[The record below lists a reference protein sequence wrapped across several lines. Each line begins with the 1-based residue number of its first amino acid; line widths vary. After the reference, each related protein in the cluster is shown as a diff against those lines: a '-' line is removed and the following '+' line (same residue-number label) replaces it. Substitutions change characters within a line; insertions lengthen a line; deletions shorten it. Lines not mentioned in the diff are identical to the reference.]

1 MLVSFTRPERLVAI
15 VLFAL
20 LLMVTAAPS
29 TEAAPSRKK
38 AIWGPIERDGVS
50 QFPIY
55 HDLGVGIYQATLNW
69 SDVATSRPANPTDPE
84 DPAYAWPT
92 AFDIAAAEGAK
103 YGIRLSLMVMQT
115 PGWAN
120 GGRNARWA
128 PTRPQDYADF
138 LTAASRRYPTVRLWM
153 IWGEPTKSSNFQPL
167 RTDNGRPLRGGGLR
181 GPRKYAQMLDAAY
194 VALKRVSRRNL
205 VIGGNSYTVGTVR
218 PQFWIRAL
226 RLSNGKRPRMDLYGH
241 NPFSARAP
249 TLAQRPLG
257 GGYAD
262 FGDLDTLAG
271 WLDRAFGKRLKLFL
285 SEYSL
290 PTDHQNWEFNFWV
303 TRKVQARWI
312 ERALTAARGWS
323 RIYTFGYLGLY
334 DDDPRPDAQQ
344 VERGLLERDG
354 TRKPAYDV
362 FRRG

>member
-1 MLVSFTRPERLVAI
+1 MLVSFTCPERLVAV

-29 TEAAPSRKK
+29 AEAAPSRKK

-55 HDLGVGIYQATLNW
+55 HDLGVGIYQSNLSW
-69 SDVATSRPANPTDPE
+69 RQVATSRPANPTDPA
-84 DPAYAWPT
+84 DPAYVWP
-92 AFDIAAAEGAK
+92 AVLDVAAAEGAK

-120 GGRNARWA
+120 GGRDGRWA

-153 IWGEPTKSSNFQPL
+153 IWGEPTKAANFQPL
-167 RTDNGRPLRGGGLR
+167 RSDDGRSLRGRGLR

-218 PQFWIRAL
+218 PQYWIRAL
-226 RLSNGKRPRMDLYGH
+226 RLPNGRRPRMDLYGH

-249 TLAQRPLG
+249 TLKQRPLG

-303 TRKVQARWI
+303 TRKIQARWI
-312 ERALTAARGWS
+312 QQALNATRGWS

-334 DDDPRPDAQQ
+334 DDEPRADGQQ
-344 VERGLLERDG
+344 VERGLLEHDG
-354 TRKPAYDV
+354 TRKPAYTA